1 MTIVEIDGA
10 EDAAELHPAILL
22 DLVGRLEDIAVLL
35 WFESPISPDIEHQ
48 LVLELGRLRALEA
61 ASAIATLAE
70 QLARRP
76 ASAAA

>member
-1 MTIVEIDGA
+1 V
-10 EDAAELHPAILL
+10 H
-22 DLVGRLEDIAVLL
+22 RLEDLAVLL
-35 WFESPISPDIEHQ
+35 WFETPVSPDTEHQ

-76 ASAAA
+76 VSAAA